1 MAFYAKQFWNQFLKL
16 IKMTKTA
23 RHTHTVRNWQQWPKG
38 LHSHVN
44 FCNKMPTHPTPCAGL
59 GNFPF
64 RQIFWLFVAGKSK
77 EICASC
83 LHIVCPVNESTGGQA
98 VQVEDRGNYILI
110 WYYGVFPFLKDIS
123 LLTSCS
129 FKLYETH
136 CKYALTQSVFYTGYF
151 QAQQT
156 SLAASESSLLSLVFS
171 KIVILFYFIYLFSFF
186 ATLS

>member
-1 MAFYAKQFWNQFLKL
+1 
-16 IKMTKTA
+16 
-23 RHTHTVRNWQQWPKG
+23 
-38 LHSHVN
+38 
-44 FCNKMPTHPTPCAGL
+44 MPTHPTPCAGL

-98 VQVEDRGNYILI
+98 VQVEVRGNYILI

-129 FKLYETH
+129 LKLYETH
-136 CKYALTQSVFYTGYF
+136 CKYALTQSVLYTGYF
-151 QAQQT
+151 LAQQT

-186 ATLS
+186 ATLSLLLCCVYVKGVCERGVCVCWCDVLCILCKQFDNLCRINPAPFS